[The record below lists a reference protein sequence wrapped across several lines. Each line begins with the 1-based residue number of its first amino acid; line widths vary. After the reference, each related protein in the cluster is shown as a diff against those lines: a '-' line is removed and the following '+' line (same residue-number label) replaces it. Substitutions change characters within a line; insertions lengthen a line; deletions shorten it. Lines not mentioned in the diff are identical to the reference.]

1 MTWLVTTGFTNAL
14 VACVM
19 AVAALAA
26 GRWLRRPALAH
37 LLWVLVLCK
46 LLTPA
51 FVKVPLGTWFHPP
64 RWLAHFIETQFS
76 DPAGSGRSPNAATP
90 PSKLAQQPH
99 RSSDELADANGDV
112 SGQVSPRAQASLAP
126 TEIYANLATRSVRN
140 DGRGASPWTTA
151 MTPADGLRC
160 LGTIWIAGSL
170 VMIGRL
176 ARRYAQ
182 FHAYLKLA
190 GRHDERLQDQV
201 AQLARTAQMAS
212 VPRVVVVDN
221 VVSPLLWGV
230 GRHARL
236 VFPTMLA
243 GRLDQAARHALLLH
257 ELAHHARGDWWVRLL
272 ELAVQV
278 LYWWHPLVW
287 WARREIEAA
296 EEECCD
302 AWVLKHL
309 SGTRRSYAEALL
321 AAIDFLCDPPPAALP
336 PAACGLGEV
345 PLLRSR
351 LTQIMC
357 GQVAIQ
363 PSRSTK
369 ALVLIAAA
377 VVLPLGPSFVIASSR
392 SAFDRTSPPRVA
404 EFRPQS
410 PRQPKEE
417 TVLTSPPTGAHVEPV
432 IASAADDLEA
442 LDLSV
447 LARVP
452 SAHYA
457 TAISPNGKYKLEA
470 RVDRKTT
477 LLHEGTGYR
486 LDLSAHKI
494 TCASYSPDSRSFA
507 TGHDDS
513 IVRVWY
519 CDTGVR
525 FVALKGSEGAITS
538 VAFAPDGRRIAAGTS
553 NGDVHV
559 WDLASGDEVAR
570 LVRQQAGVSC
580 VRWSQHGDR

>member
-1 MTWLVTTGFTNAL
+1 
-14 VACVM
+14 
-19 AVAALAA
+19 
-26 GRWLRRPALAH
+26 
-37 LLWVLVLCK
+37 
-46 LLTPA
+46 
-51 FVKVPLGTWFHPP
+51 
-64 RWLAHFIETQFS
+64 
-76 DPAGSGRSPNAATP
+76 
-90 PSKLAQQPH
+90 
-99 RSSDELADANGDV
+99 
-112 SGQVSPRAQASLAP
+112 
-126 TEIYANLATRSVRN
+126 
-140 DGRGASPWTTA
+140 

-201 AQLARTAQMAS
+201 AQLARTARMSSA
-212 VPRVVVVDN
+212 PRVVVVDN

-243 GRLDQAARHALLLH
+243 GRLDQSARHALLLH

-580 VRWSQHGDR
+580 VRWSQHGDRLAVALGAWSASDAASLVIWAPEEDVVPVESLLLDAPAGAVQWLTDDTALLVAEWNGRARVWNLATAEPVDELSLAKEAVSAAGWSPDCPLISNWHARQLVLGNEP